1 MPDIM
6 QVPLPDLGML
16 PPALDVLQSTGPATS
31 APQEATFQRET
42 QGASSVGRVRE
53 KPEAAAATQNADGL
67 LPALHGS
74 AAVLDDRQGER
85 AATVCRSSV
94 CS

>member
-16 PPALDVLQSTGPATS
+16 PPALDLLQSTGPATS

-42 QGASSVGRVRE
+42 QEASSVGPVLE
-53 KPEAAAATQNADGL
+53 NPDSAAATQDADGL
-67 LPALHGS
+67 LPAVDGP
-74 AAVLDDRQGER
+74 AAVLDNRQSER
-85 AATVCRSSV
+85 ATTVCH
-94 CS
+94 